1 MNGLLRERRQCNPPM
16 RTRMGAGA
24 LFLGGSLRYRYAT
37 VLDEANPREHRMA
50 LEPLAKRGN
59 YFHIYDLR
67 VKPGRGDEFIRLFDA
82 FDYSDENP
90 MHKSSA
96 QVKDGVL
103 CRDVT
108 DPDHFYLVGEWS
120 DIEVHAKIRKILAEE
135 LKPAF
140 VGLIEGG
147 KFVPNYAEIVSSTPQ
162 HILDGAAK
170 G

>member
-1 MNGLLRERRQCNPPM
+1 
-16 RTRMGAGA
+16 
-24 LFLGGSLRYRYAT
+24 
-37 VLDEANPREHRMA
+37 MA
-50 LEPLAKRGN
+50 LQPLASKGN
-59 YFHIYDLR
+59 YFHIYDFR
-67 VKPGRGDEFIRLFDA
+67 VQKGRGDEFIRLFDA

-103 CRDVT
+103 CRDVN

-120 DIEVHAKIRKILAEE
+120 DIQVHARIRKILAEE

-147 KFVPNYAEIVSSTPQ
+147 RFVPTYAEIVSSTPQ
-162 HILDGAAK
+162 TVLDK
-170 G
+170 VSS